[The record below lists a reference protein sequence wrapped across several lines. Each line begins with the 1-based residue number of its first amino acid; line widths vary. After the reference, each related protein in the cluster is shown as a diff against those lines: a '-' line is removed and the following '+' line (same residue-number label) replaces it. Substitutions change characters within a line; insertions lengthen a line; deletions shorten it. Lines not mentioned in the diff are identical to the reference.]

1 MRFLTAACRRF
12 YKVNVRSFF
21 TLGYVIIEANDGAFL
36 LQKPR
41 LRVRLKVIVIASK
54 QDYILRNPLLPC
66 KKKKKNFHIL
76 ALQKTP
82 LKHHP
87 LFWCLSCFKL
97 PVNYLNCD
105 MQAFLCED
113 CNEILKSLI
122 GVINI

>member
-1 MRFLTAACRRF
+1 MSLIRKLRQN
-12 YKVNVRSFF
+12 K
-21 TLGYVIIEANDGAFL
+21 IIYSQSTVA
-36 LQKPR
+36 LQEE
-41 LRVRLKVIVIASK
+41 
-54 QDYILRNPLLPC
+54 
-66 KKKKKNFHIL
+66 KKNFHIL